1 MITSYEMLVRCIEEI
16 ENLNFDLMIC
26 DEGHRLK
33 NNNTNTSVA
42 LTKVKCKRRVLLTGT
57 PIQNE
62 LAEFFALIDFVN
74 PGILGT
80 YAMFKREFED
90 IIVESQQPECHPQ
103 IIARGKEKASELNEV
118 TEKFILRRTQ
128 DVNNKY
134 LPSKNE
140 YIVFCAMASVQV
152 IIFNFCMLNM
162 IKISFI
168 LDPFI

>member
-1 MITSYEMLVRCIEEI
+1 MLVRYVEEI
-16 ENLNFDLMIC
+16 EKIHFDLMIC

-33 NNNTNTSVA
+33 NTNTNTSIA
-42 LTKVKCKRRVLLTGT
+42 LNRIECKRRVLLSGT

-80 YAMFKREFED
+80 YSMFKREYED

-103 IIARGKEKASELNEV
+103 IIAQGHQKAAELNEV

-134 LPSKNE
+134 LPSKYE
-140 YIVFCAMASVQV
+140 SVVFCAMDSTQV
-152 IIFNFCMLNM
+152 IKY
-162 IKISFI
+162 IKY
-168 LDPFI
+168 

>member
-1 MITSYEMLVRCIEEI
+1 MITSYEMLVRYIEEI
-16 ENLNFDLMIC
+16 EKINFDLMIC

-33 NNNTNTSVA
+33 NNNTNTSIA
-42 LTKVKCKRRVLLTGT
+42 LNQIGCKRRVLLTGT

-80 YAMFKREFED
+80 YSMFKREFED
-90 IIVESQQPECHPQ
+90 KIVESQQPECHPQ
-103 IIARGKEKASELNEV
+103 IIALGKQKASELNEV
-118 TEKFILRRTQ
+118 TDKFILRRTQ

-140 YIVFCAMASVQV
+140 YIVFCAMASTQV
-152 IIFNFCMLNM
+152 ILFKTLMRFHIYLL
-162 IKISFI
+162 K
-168 LDPFI
+168 

>member
-1 MITSYEMLVRCIEEI
+1 MITSYEMLARCIGEI
-16 ENLNFDLMIC
+16 AKVHFDLMIC

-33 NNNTNTSVA
+33 NNNTNTSTA
-42 LTKVKCKRRVLLTGT
+42 LNQVECKRRVLLTGT

-80 YAMFKREFED
+80 YSMFKREFED
-90 IIVESQQPECHPQ
+90 KIVESQQPNCHPQ
-103 IIARGKEKASELNEV
+103 IISLGKQKAAELNEI

-134 LPSKNE
+134 LPSKYE
-140 YIVFCAMASVQV
+140 SVVFCAMTPVQV
-152 IIFNFCMLNM
+152 IL
-162 IKISFI
+162 
-168 LDPFI
+168 

>member
-1 MITSYEMLVRCIEEI
+1 MLARYVEEMEKI
-16 ENLNFDLMIC
+16 NFDIMVC

-33 NNNTNTSVA
+33 NNSTNTSVA
-42 LTKVKCKRRVLLTGT
+42 LNRINCKRRVLLTGT

-80 YAMFKREFED
+80 YSMFKREFED
-90 IIVESQQPECHPQ
+90 KIVESQQPACHPQ
-103 IIARGKEKASELNEV
+103 IIALGKQKAAELNEV

-134 LPSKNE
+134 LPSKYE
-140 YIVFCAMASVQV
+140 SVVFCAMTSTQV
-152 IIFNFCMLNM
+152 IIF
-162 IKISFI
+162 KILIF
-168 LDPFI
+168 DHF

>member
-1 MITSYEMLVRCIEEI
+1 MLVRYVEEI
-16 ENLNFDLMIC
+16 EKINFDLMIC

-33 NNNTNTSVA
+33 NTNTNTSMA
-42 LTKVKCKRRVLLTGT
+42 LNQIQCKRRIVLSGT

-80 YAMFKREFED
+80 YSMFKREFED
-90 IIVESQQPECHPQ
+90 IIVESQQLGCHPQ
-103 IIARGKEKASELNEV
+103 IIAQGKQKAAELNEV

-134 LPSKNE
+134 LPSKYE
-140 YIVFCAMASVQV
+140 SVVFCAMDPIQV
-152 IIFNFCMLNM
+152 ILY
-162 IKISFI
+162 
-168 LDPFI
+168 

>member
-1 MITSYEMLVRCIEEI
+1 MLVRYIEEMKKI
-16 ENLNFDLMIC
+16 NFDLIIC

-33 NNNTNTSVA
+33 NNNTNTSIA
-42 LTKVKCKRRVLLTGT
+42 LNQIECKRRVLLSGT

-80 YAMFKREFED
+80 YSMFKREFED
-90 IIVESQQPECHPQ
+90 KIVESQQPDCHPQ
-103 IIARGKEKASELNEV
+103 LIALGKQKTSELNEV

-134 LPSKNE
+134 LPSKYE
-140 YIVFCAMASVQV
+140 SIVFCAMTSIQV
-152 IIFNFCMLNM
+152 IFLKSLMYIIF
-162 IKISFI
+162 
-168 LDPFI
+168 

>member
-1 MITSYEMLVRCIEEI
+1 MITSYEMLARCIDEI
-16 ENLNFDLMIC
+16 VKIRFDLMIC

-33 NNNTNTSVA
+33 NNSTNTSTA
-42 LTKVKCKRRVLLTGT
+42 LNQVECKRRVLLTGT

-80 YAMFKREFED
+80 YSMFKREFED
-90 IIVESQQPECHPQ
+90 KIVESQQPNCHPQ
-103 IIARGKEKASELNEV
+103 IISLAKQKAIELNEV

-134 LPSKNE
+134 LPSKYE
-140 YIVFCAMASVQV
+140 SIVFCAMTSVQV
-152 IIFNFCMLNM
+152 ILYLSIV
-162 IKISFI
+162 
-168 LDPFI
+168 

>member
-1 MITSYEMLVRCIEEI
+1 MITSYEMLMRYIEEI
-16 ENLNFDLMIC
+16 EKINFDLMIC

-33 NNNTNTSVA
+33 NNNTNTSIA
-42 LTKVKCKRRVLLTGT
+42 LNQIKCKRRVLLTGT

-80 YAMFKREFED
+80 YSMFKREFED
-90 IIVESQQPECHPQ
+90 KIVESQQPECHPQ
-103 IIARGKEKASELNEV
+103 IIAQGKRKASELNEI

-140 YIVFCAMASVQV
+140 YIVFCAMTSVQV
-152 IIFNFCMLNM
+152 MLLNTRMCYNFYL
-162 IKISFI
+162 
-168 LDPFI
+168 LE